1 MSKVININDNFC
13 YEFVPEA
20 RTEIELRVCLFCVL
34 DKGPRPLTLATG
46 LF

>member
-20 RTEIELRVCLFCVL
+20 RTEIELESVSSVCWIKVP
-34 DKGPRPLTLATG
+34 GH
-46 LF
+46 